1 VAREPPDAA
10 GAVAAQAV
18 ANRTS
23 QAVTNT
29 NTIRQLLPEIVGHGR
44 PDVVVDRVQQLG
56 PTGQRETEHRETDH
70 QQWEY
75 REDRVLAEARREE
88 IALRLSKRW

>member
-1 VAREPPDAA
+1 LVAREPPDAA

-56 PTGQRETEHRETDH
+56 PTGQRETDH